1 MNKYKTIRLSVI
13 VPVYNVEKYLQEC
26 VDSILGQDIDE
37 MEVILV
43 DDGSTDLSGAICDEY
58 ADNDKRVIVIHK
70 ENGGPASARNVGLD
84 LACGKNIAF
93 VDSDDYLLP
102 NTYLPNLEYMEG
114 HPEVDCLQF
123 PFVYDQETAI
133 VMYYKRQEE
142 EKTYVGNEVY
152 LNWWNG
158 KVIYDTLWGKVF
170 KREVFTDLR
179 LPIGVFAEDAMIVP
193 ELSKRCNRVFLSMKG
208 RYFYRCTEGSLMNST
223 LTGEKYKDYFISRL
237 VAWERVNELDYMTPV
252 KIGAYLRTL
261 NTLARCSYEGGL
273 NYNDYDYFLK
283 SIPPITLLPQ
293 SRALGLKKV
302 IAFIAIKLIG
312 TRGFLRLYG
321 KV

>member
-1 MNKYKTIRLSVI
+1 MEIIKLSVI
-13 VPVYNVEKYLQEC
+13 VPVYNVEKYLRNC
-26 VDSILGQDIDE
+26 VDSILAQDIED

-43 DDGSTDLSGAICDEY
+43 DDGSTDRSWTICDEY
-58 ADNDKRVIVIHK
+58 AKKDKRVMVIHK
-70 ENGGPASARNVGLD
+70 DNGGPASARNAGLD
-84 LACGKNIAF
+84 LACGKYIAF

-123 PFVYDQETAI
+123 PFAYDQETAI
-133 VMYYKRQEE
+133 VRYYKRQEE
-142 EKTYVGNEVY
+142 EKTFVGNEVY

-193 ELSKRCNRVFLSMKG
+193 ELSKRCHRVFLSMKG
-208 RYFYRCTEGSLMNST
+208 RYFYRCTEGSLMNSKFT
-223 LTGEKYKDYFISRL
+223 EKKYKDYFISRL

-261 NTLARCSYEGGL
+261 NTLARCSHEGGL

-302 IAFIAIKLIG
+302 IAFIVIKLIG
-312 TRGFLRLYG
+312 TRGFLRLY
-321 KV
+321 KRV